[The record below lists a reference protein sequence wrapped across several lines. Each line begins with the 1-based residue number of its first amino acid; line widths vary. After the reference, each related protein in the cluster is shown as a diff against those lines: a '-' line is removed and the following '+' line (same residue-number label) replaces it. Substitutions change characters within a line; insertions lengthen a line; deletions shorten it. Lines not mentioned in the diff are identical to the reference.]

1 MHYMV
6 NIYSF
11 LIFYNIISYFY
22 KTFFAYLYLG
32 TVRVKASNP
41 EDMSLID
48 GDTQSDDDNDI
59 QKILNQIEENE
70 HMMEDTPDGEAL
82 RMYNNN
88 ILI

>member
-1 MHYMV
+1 
-6 NIYSF
+6 
-11 LIFYNIISYFY
+11 
-22 KTFFAYLYLG
+22 
-32 TVRVKASNP
+32 
-41 EDMSLID
+41 MSLID